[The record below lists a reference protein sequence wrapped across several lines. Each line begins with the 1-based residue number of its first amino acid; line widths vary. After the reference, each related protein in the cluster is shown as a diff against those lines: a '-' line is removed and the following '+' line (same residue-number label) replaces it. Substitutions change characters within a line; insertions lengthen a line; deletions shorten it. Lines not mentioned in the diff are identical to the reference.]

1 LFDCALQE
9 SSSRLLRAVLKT
21 ISRNEQCKWV
31 TATEVSNAYGREVV
45 ESVLRQLAAP
55 AALAAH
61 SAAERGT
68 TSTTTTA
75 GGVGGEG
82 GRNEPRAAVLLPPPL
97 VPDVVL
103 APVDSLQLI
112 GEYYFPFRNLI
123 N

>member
-1 LFDCALQE
+1 
-9 SSSRLLRAVLKT
+9 VLKT

-31 TATEVSNAYGREVV
+31 TATEVSNSYGREVV
-45 ESVLRQLAAP
+45 ESVLRQQAAP

-68 TSTTTTA
+68 TSTTSTTTTTA
-75 GGVGGEG
+75 GGVGGGAGVGGEG

-112 GEYYFPFRNLI
+112 GEYYFPFRNLV